1 MKYINFKR
9 YKFST
14 VTKNFKSWAENIL
27 KIFKFTYFRRYDPK
41 RLIKYID
48 IRKLYNQ
55 LSFKHLYNRLNVKKF
70 NFFRIGKKLESDKF
84 KKFYVYLF
92 SFILFSLISYLSA
105 PTFYKYE
112 KNRIESVICK
122 SKNLKCSIKSDIKYG
137 FYPTPRIK
145 IKELTVY
152 NNLLK
157 NEFIIVNNAVIK
169 LSFKNLINKNKQ
181 IYKKVIFDNF
191 KINFDLKNL
200 GSYQKIFIEENNLIP
215 IKFKK
220 GEIVLLDKD
229 DEIVKINNAN
239 LNFSLKENLK
249 KIKIKG
255 KFLNDTLSIKLNSQ
269 KIDDKLSTNFIIKM
283 YDLNLLT
290 KVNLFNYDKNSQSV
304 DGDILIKKNKQR
316 FTGLFNYKNHEVSIT
331 KSNLRNSFLDG
342 KLNGDVKLL
351 PYFTFNL
358 DLALNSINFTKLYSY
373 FLSLDEKD
381 QKKIFNIN
389 KKINGNLNLSSD
401 RVYSSYNLIKS
412 FESRLKFNNGS
423 ILIEQFLLN
432 LGKLGAADLLGEI
445 RNDKK
450 FNNFKYESNIFID
463 NQKKFLSKFGIYNR
477 DSISS
482 DLFISG
488 NFDLRNIKA
497 SFYEISENKKL
508 NDEDVNFVEQ
518 EFNDYMLVDG
528 YESLFRFPKFK
539 EFIKSVTS
547 KEN

>member
-14 VTKNFKSWAENIL
+14 VIKDFKSLIG
-27 KIFKFTYFRRYDPK
+27 KIFKFTDFRRYSPQS
-41 RLIKYID
+41 ISSYID
-48 IRKLYNQ
+48 IRRLYYIFSFRKLYNY
-55 LSFKHLYNRLNVKKF
+55 LRPKKYIF
-70 NFFRIGKKLESDKF
+70 NKIGKKFKSDKL
-84 KKFYVYLF
+84 KKFYFYFVSIILF
-92 SFILFSLISYLSA
+92 SFISYLST

-112 KNRIESVICK
+112 KNRIENAICK
-122 SKNLKCSIKSDIKYG
+122 SENLKCLVESGIQYG

-145 IKELTVY
+145 IKKLIIY

-157 NEFIIVNNAVIK
+157 KEFIIVNNAEIK
-169 LSFKNLINKNKQ
+169 ISLKNLINKNKQ
-181 IYKKVIFDNF
+181 IYKKVIFHNF

-200 GSYQKIFIEENNLIP
+200 SSYQKIFKEENNLIP

-220 GEIVLLDKD
+220 GQIILLDKD
-229 DEIVKINNAN
+229 NEIVKINNVS
-239 LNFSLKENLK
+239 LNSSLNENLK

-255 KFLNDTLSIKLNSQ
+255 QFLNDNLSIIINSK
-269 KIDDKLSTNFIIKM
+269 KIDNKPSTNFIMKM
-283 YDLNLLT
+283 SDLNLLT
-290 KVNLFNYDKNSQSV
+290 KINLFNHDKNLQAVS
-304 DGDILIKKNKQR
+304 GDILIKKDKQK
-316 FTGLFNYKNHEVSIT
+316 FTGLFNYSNHQVSIT
-331 KSNLRNSFLDG
+331 KSNLRNNFLDG
-342 KLNGDVKLL
+342 KLKGDVTFL

-381 QKKIFNIN
+381 QKRILSIN

-401 RVYSSYNLIKS
+401 RIYSSYNLVKS
-412 FESRLKFNNGS
+412 FESRLKFNNGNI
-423 ILIEQFLLN
+423 ILEQFLIN

-482 DLFISG
+482 NLFISG
-488 NFDLRNIKA
+488 NFDLRNIRA
-497 SFYEISENKKL
+497 SFYEIFENKKL
-508 NDEDVNFVEQ
+508 NDEDINFIEQ
-518 EFNDYMLVDG
+518 EFNDYMLSDG
-528 YESLFRFPKFK
+528 YKNLFRFPKFK